1 MKRVAVLT
9 SGGDA
14 PGMNAALRAVV
25 RVGSARD
32 LEIIG
37 VRQGFSGLID
47 GQLQPLGAR
56 DVAGIIHLG
65 GTMLGSARAPEF
77 REPEGRDRALA
88 ILNKHRIDGI
98 VVIGGNWSVAG
109 AHALSTSGF
118 PVVGVAST
126 IDNDVNGADITIGVD
141 TAVTIALEAIDR
153 VKTTASSHQR
163 AFLVE
168 VMGRNFGYLALMA
181 GIAGGADVVVIP
193 EVETD
198 PDAVVRGLKDAYT
211 RGKRHAMVVVA
222 DGARWSA
229 AALARH
235 FEPPPERG
243 RVEPRV
249 TV

>member
-47 GQLQPLGAR
+47 GQLRPLGAR

-98 VVIGGNWSVAG
+98 VVIGGNGSPAP
-109 AHALSTSGF
+109 TRCR
-118 PVVGVAST
+118 P
-126 IDNDVNGADITIGVD
+126 
-141 TAVTIALEAIDR
+141 
-153 VKTTASSHQR
+153 
-163 AFLVE
+163 
-168 VMGRNFGYLALMA
+168 
-181 GIAGGADVVVIP
+181 
-193 EVETD
+193 
-198 PDAVVRGLKDAYT
+198 RGS
-211 RGKRHAMVVVA
+211 
-222 DGARWSA
+222 RWSA
-229 AALARH
+229 SRPRSTTTSTARISRSGWT
-235 FEPPPERG
+235 PP
-243 RVEPRV
+243 
-249 TV
+249 